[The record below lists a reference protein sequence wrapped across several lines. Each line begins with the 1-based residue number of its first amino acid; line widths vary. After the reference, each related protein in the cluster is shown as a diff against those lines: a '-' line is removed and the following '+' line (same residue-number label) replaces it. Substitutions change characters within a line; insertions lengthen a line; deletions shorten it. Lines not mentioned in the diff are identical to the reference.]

1 MEYAYQSDVGRRRED
16 NQDFAGVFK
25 NEAGALFAVV
35 ADGMGGH
42 QGGDVASE
50 MAVSHLGHDFSQT
63 DMHTVEDAV
72 KWLIYDLQREND
84 KILAVSDHYADLRGM
99 GTTFVAVL
107 VVGHQYIVANIGDS
121 RCYRFSH
128 GELEQL
134 TEDHSLVNELLKHG
148 EISPEEAKHHPQKNV
163 ITRTLGVS
171 SDADADVTVFDF
183 GPDDTLLLC
192 SDGLT
197 NMVSDD
203 ELKEALGGPGT
214 LDDKCAQLIGWAN
227 DAGGLDNITV
237 LLMQRTGGAHHDG
250 E

>member
-1 MEYAYQSDVGRRRED
+1 MEYAYQSDVGKRRED

-63 DMHTVEDAV
+63 DLHSVEDVV

-99 GTTFVAVL
+99 GTTFVAVI
-107 VVGHQYIVANIGDS
+107 VVDNQYIVANIGDS
-121 RCYRFSH
+121 RCYRYAH
-128 GELEQL
+128 GTLEQL

-148 EISPEEAKHHPQKNV
+148 EISPEEAAHHPQKNV

-183 GPDDTLLLC
+183 GPDEYLLLC

-197 NMVSDD
+197 NMVSDAD
-203 ELKEALGGPGT
+203 IQEVLATQSALE
-214 LDDKCAQLIGWAN
+214 DKCAQLIDWAN

-237 LLMQRTGGAHHDG
+237 LIMHRQGGDDHDG
-250 E
+250 K